1 MTQRLQRVA
10 AWCWYAGAGFRGYQ
24 AQQGA
29 RTVQG
34 ELLRAFR
41 AAGLTRNPVV
51 GGRTDRGVSARM
63 QVLGLWLE
71 REHAPEALVAALA
84 PHLPADLGLHLARPA
99 RDVFHPAFAA
109 SSRTYRYLVPAEEL
123 GELPL
128 LAEAAALVPGTRDFR
143 VFHFKTSQ
151 ARPRTVFSVESSPAP
166 GGLSLELRGDA
177 FGRHM
182 VRMLVGALVAVSR
195 REVSLDAFRAGLTT
209 QRNFHCPTAPA
220 EPLVLWSLDYPPELD
235 PFTAQERAEFAWPP
249 ITR

>member
-10 AWCWYAGAGFRGYQ
+10 AWCWYAGTGFRGYQ
-24 AQQGA
+24 QQQGE

-41 AAGLTRNPVV
+41 EAGLTHNPVV

-71 REHAPEALVAALA
+71 RDRAPEGLVERLT
-84 PHLPADLGLHLARPA
+84 PHLPADLGFHLARPA
-99 RDVFHPAFAA
+99 RDVFHPAFSA
-109 SSRTYRYLVPAEEL
+109 SSRTYRYFLPASQVGDL
-123 GELPL
+123 GL
-128 LAEAAALVPGTRDFR
+128 LTEAAALVPGTRDFR

-151 ARPRTVFSVESSPAP
+151 VRPRTVFAVEPSPAP

-182 VRMLVGALVAVSR
+182 VRMLVGALSAVSR
-195 REVSLDAFRAGLTT
+195 REVSLDAFREGLTA
-209 QRNFHCPTAPA
+209 QRNFHCPTAAP
-220 EPLVLWSLDYPPELD
+220 EPLVLWSVDYAPELD
-235 PFTAQERAEFAWPP
+235 PFSAEERAAFAWPP
-249 ITR
+249 LTR